1 MKAVNK
7 NHALKKPMSLFLL
20 VVLDHL
26 WELILECERE
36 LKRHKMPTKEET

>member
-26 WELILECERE
+26 WELILVCERE
-36 LKRHKMPTKEET
+36 LKLHKMPTKEET